1 MISLPENVKKI
12 IEILAGSG
20 FDAYAVGGCIRDSI
34 MGITP
39 KDYDIC
45 TDAKPEETKKCFSEF
60 HTIDTGIKHGTV
72 AVVINKEVYEITTFR
87 TEDGY
92 SDHRHPDKVSFVQSV
107 EEDLARRDFTVNAIA
122 YNDRDG
128 IIDPFCGKA
137 DIEKKLIRAVGD
149 PVKRFGEDALRILRG
164 LRFASV
170 YCFDIEK
177 GTADAIHLLKGS
189 LSGIAPER
197 IKSELDRLIC
207 GKNAVKI
214 LREYSDV
221 IEVII
226 PEISVMIG
234 YDQGTHYH
242 AYDLWEHTLHTIDR
256 IAPVPVMRYTMLFHD
271 MGKPY
276 VRTVGPEGECHYK
289 GHAAA
294 GVPIAHAIMERLKFD
309 NANRSRAEV
318 LIGAHMD
325 TLPADR
331 IGMRKFINRYG
342 IENAGFLLDI
352 MLADNLSK
360 GDGKFLDSER
370 IDEIKE
376 ATGIYRLIV
385 ENGDCCFLRDLA
397 ISGNDLLSVG
407 IGPGKEIGD
416 ILGQLLTAVME
427 DKVENT
433 PDALIKHAKTLA
445 KRDNFQ

>member
-1 MISLPENVKKI
+1 MIFLPENVKKI
-12 IEILAGSG
+12 IEKLTGSG
-20 FDAYAVGGCIRDSI
+20 FEAYAVGGCIRDSI
-34 MGITP
+34 MGIIP

-45 TDAKPEETKKCFSEF
+45 TSAKPEEVKKCFSGF

-92 SDHRHPDKVSFVQSV
+92 SDHRHPDKVSFVRSV

-122 YNDRDG
+122 YNDLAG
-128 IIDPFCGKA
+128 IVDPFYGKA
-137 DIEKKLIRAVGD
+137 DIEKRLIRAVGD
-149 PVKRFGEDALRILRG
+149 PIKRFGEDALRILRG

-177 GTADAIHLLKGS
+177 NTSDAIHLLKGS
-189 LSGIAPER
+189 LSEVAPER

-207 GKNAVKI
+207 GKDAVKI

-234 YDQGTHYH
+234 YDQGTHHH

-256 IAPVPVMRYTMLFHD
+256 IAPVPLLRYTMLFHD

-276 VRTVGPEGECHYK
+276 VRTVDPEGECHYK

-309 NANRSRAEV
+309 NASRSWTEV

-325 TLPADR
+325 TLPEDR

-342 IENAGFLLDI
+342 TGNTGLILDI

-360 GDGKFLDSER
+360 GDGKFSDNER
-370 IDEIKE
+370 IDEIKRAAE
-376 ATGIYRLIV
+376 IYNRIV
-385 ENGDCCFLRDLA
+385 TDGDCCFLRNLA
-397 ISGNDLLSVG
+397 ISGDDLLSVG
-407 IGPGKEIGD
+407 IRQGKEIGD

-433 PDALIKHAKTLA
+433 HDALIKQAKMLA
-445 KRDNFQ
+445 KKDNFQ